1 MSTPHPGR
9 PNHLSLRT
17 IALRY
22 RRQTAVAL
30 CLLIGLLILITPVT
44 AQSPANSPYVDSLR
58 RMQQQIDEQQSD
70 LAEERDRL
78 SNRESAAK
86 GQLGGILYNLRSTN
100 IAQKDYEFQID
111 LANRRIKELQ
121 VDLAD
126 AERTYRQKQA
136 ATIARLRFLQRQ
148 PLTGWGWDV
157 LLDSENLSEFLARRR
172 RVKLVYRA
180 DHQILGDLKAQAEQM
195 HQQKA
200 EIERQ
205 KNNVALLKQQLLA
218 KKAEYEAQLE
228 TQKQLV
234 ARLNTDKEALASAQA
249 QLEADSEAIGILI
262 QRQMAAGKARLRDPV
277 VLGSGRLLY
286 PSDGAITSAFGWR
299 RHPLLG
305 SSRFHAGIDFGASY
319 GSTIR
324 AADSGTV
331 IFSGWYG
338 GYGYAVVID
347 HGGGIATLYGHSSEL
362 YVSEGQTVQRGEA
375 IAAVG
380 STGLSTGPHLHFE
393 VRENGKPVDP
403 TGYL

>member
-1 MSTPHPGR
+1 
-9 PNHLSLRT
+9 
-17 IALRY
+17 
-22 RRQTAVAL
+22 
-30 CLLIGLLILITPVT
+30 
-44 AQSPANSPYVDSLR
+44 
-58 RMQQQIDEQQSD
+58 MQQQIDEQQSD

-180 DHQILGDLKAQAEQM
+180 DRQILGDLKVQAEQI

-234 ARLNTDKEALASAQA
+234 ARLNTDKEALESAQA

-403 TGYL
+403 TRYL